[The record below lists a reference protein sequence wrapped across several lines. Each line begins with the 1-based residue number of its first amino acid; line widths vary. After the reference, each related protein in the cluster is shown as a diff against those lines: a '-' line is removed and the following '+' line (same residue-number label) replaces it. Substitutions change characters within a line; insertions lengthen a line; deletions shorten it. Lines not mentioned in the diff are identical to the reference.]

1 MGGSGTVTIS
11 AAAPVLVV
19 LVGVLGIVVGSFLNV
34 VVHRVPAGLSVVRP
48 ASACPRCGHAIRR
61 RDNVPVLSWLALR
74 GRCRD
79 CGVRIPKR
87 YPLVEAATGG
97 LFVVV
102 TLLFLTAPWSPATGV
117 ATGASADVHVLVV
130 LVAYLYL
137 MAISLALALIDLDT
151 HTLPNRIVLPASV
164 VMPVLLLTASV
175 LSGDWAALGRG
186 AVGAVVLGGAYLGLA
201 VAVPGG
207 MGFGDV
213 KLAVVLGLAL
223 AYLGW
228 GPLAVGSFGAFLL
241 GGIFAIALV
250 AVRRAGRRSGIPFGP
265 WMLVGAWLGIAFG
278 PPLWAMYLGLLG
290 LS

>member
-1 MGGSGTVTIS
+1 VTAS
-11 AAAPVLVV
+11 AAAPVLAV
-19 LVGVLGIVVGSFLNV
+19 LAGVLGLVIGSFLNV

-48 ASACPRCGHAIRR
+48 ASACPTCGHAIRR

-79 CGVRIPKR
+79 CGVRISKR

-102 TLLFLTAPWSPATGV
+102 TLLVLAAPWSPAADG
-117 ATGASADVHVLVV
+117 ATGASADVHALVV

-137 MAISLALALIDLDT
+137 MAISVTLALIDLDT
-151 HTLPNRIVLPASV
+151 HTLPNRIVLPAYV

-175 LSGDWAALGRG
+175 LSGDWAAAGRG
-186 AVGAVVLGGAYLGLA
+186 AAGAVVLGGAYLVLA

-213 KLAVVLGLAL
+213 KLAGVLGLAL

-265 WMLVGAWLGIAFG
+265 WMLVGAWLGIALG
-278 PPLWAMYLGLLG
+278 PPLWATYLGLLG
-290 LS
+290 LT